1 LTTDVAV
8 AKATKILTRTMS
20 LATGER
26 FEVRNVTE
34 LFCDL
39 PAVAGIEQ
47 GLMLIHT
54 LHTTTALFL
63 NEFQDALLKDVAVTL
78 RRMIGDGDYYFHN
91 DDRYS
96 DCDRSNAASH
106 LRAMLLGH
114 TISIPIVDGKL
125 LLGRWQRI
133 LFAELDGPQTR
144 NVVAQMIGA

>member
-1 LTTDVAV
+1 VTTDVAV
-8 AKATKILTRTMS
+8 AKAMKVLTRTIS
-20 LATGER
+20 IATGER

-34 LFCDL
+34 LFREL
-39 PAVAGIEQ
+39 PAAAGVEQ
-47 GLMLIHT
+47 GLMLIQT

-63 NEFQDALLKDVAVTL
+63 NEFQDALLKDVASML
-78 RRMIGDGDYYFHN
+78 RRMIGEGDYYFHN
-91 DDRYS
+91 DERYS

-114 TISIPIVDGKL
+114 TLSIPIVDGRL

-144 NVVAQMIGA
+144 SVVAQMIGA